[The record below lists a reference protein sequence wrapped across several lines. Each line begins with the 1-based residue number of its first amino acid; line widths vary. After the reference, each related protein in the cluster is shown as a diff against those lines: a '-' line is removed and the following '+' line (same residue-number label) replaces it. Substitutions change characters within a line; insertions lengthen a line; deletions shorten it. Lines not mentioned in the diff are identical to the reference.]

1 MVTGTAAMTAAEN
14 YFGKKQCLYFDTPPD
29 AYLAVEQGKAGRW
42 SLTGTIWN
50 MWRCRGRGW

>member
-1 MVTGTAAMTAAEN
+1 MTAAEN